1 MLGWKCLLILP
12 SLVVLSQAGA
22 AQETDIDGRV
32 SVELNAAETIETSCK
47 LTFLITNGLEQ
58 PIDTVV
64 YEAVLFDADG
74 QVNRL
79 TLFDFGA
86 LPQARPRVRQFV
98 VPKLTCEG
106 LSRVLFNGANSCE
119 GAEVEAAVCE
129 TGLLA
134 TSRTGIEVSG

>member
-98 VPKLTCEG
+98 VPVSYTHLT
-106 LSRVLFNGANSCE
+106 LPTTPYV
-119 GAEVEAAVCE
+119 
-129 TGLLA
+129 
-134 TSRTGIEVSG
+134 